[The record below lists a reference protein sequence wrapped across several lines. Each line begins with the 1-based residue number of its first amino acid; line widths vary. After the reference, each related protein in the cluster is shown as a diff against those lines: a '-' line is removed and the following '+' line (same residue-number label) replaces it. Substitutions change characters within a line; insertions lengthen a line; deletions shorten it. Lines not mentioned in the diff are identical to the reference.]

1 MLRLLIMIFAVFG
14 VASASFAQTN
24 ASLSKAQVK
33 AVEDG
38 VKRKLRDP
46 DSARFGRYAAAK
58 RSDGVIVVCGW
69 VNSKNGYGGYAGFG
83 PYYGVLL
90 DKPLGY
96 EAKIVANGELG
107 IIGVTRY
114 CREDGVLIPEN
125 P

>member
-1 MLRLLIMIFAVFG
+1 MLRLVVAAFAVLGF
-14 VASASFAQTN
+14 ASTSIAQSN
-24 ASLSKAQVK
+24 ASLSKAQIK

-46 DSARFGRYAAAK
+46 ESARFGRYAAAK
-58 RSDGVIVVCGW
+58 QSDGSIVVCGW

-83 PYYGVLL
+83 PYYGVLF

-96 EAKIVANGELG
+96 EAKTVANGELG
-107 IIGVTRY
+107 ITGVTRY
-114 CREDGVLIPEN
+114 CREDGVQLPEN